1 MVVGCVVVVG
11 SIDVVLN
18 GTELVV
24 GDTDVVVD
32 GTVLVDVPG

>member
-1 MVVGCVVVVG
+1 VVVVG

>member
-1 MVVGCVVVVG
+1 MVVVG